1 MRILVGVMISVA
13 LVSCGVPVAID
24 RSHAPIPDGP
34 ISFEGVTLVDDGRS
48 VRVDFIGGPEFDPND
63 PCSIAYEGT
72 AEVVGEELRI
82 GIFAIQH
89 PMPLPPE
96 QGCASMGYSRSI
108 VLSLS
113 EPFEGSVIRD
123 LAGGVLFLEAPP
135 GLATIGELP
144 DGWELRREGNILG
157 GTAPR
162 WERVWSPDPD
172 PSPAQGDS
180 MLILIQAF
188 GGPVEATGS
197 EPQRAVLVNGRD
209 AAYWMHPATGEMVLV
224 WSLGDDELALVG
236 YLEDFTEA
244 EFIGLAGSV
253 AFVAGPSTA
262 PSATPEPSPRAI
274 QADACE
280 HESGAYRVR
289 VPAGWW
295 TNPAFEDEE
304 LGTVSACRFFGP
316 EDFDVTGGDR
326 ENPIPDGVAIWIEFL
341 EDGCVGYINPALSS
355 RETMIDGYP
364 ASVVELAEGKLDTN
378 PPFTYQYVIS
388 LGVTTACEE
397 GGRYVYAFTRRDFPG
412 DYEANKH
419 ELDVLMESI
428 ELREP

>member
-209 AAYWMHPATGEMVLV
+209 AAYWMHPATGEMLLV

-304 LGTVSACRFFGP
+304 LGTVSACR
-316 EDFDVTGGDR
+316 
-326 ENPIPDGVAIWIEFL
+326 
-341 EDGCVGYINPALSS
+341 SS
-355 RETMIDGYP
+355 DPRT
-364 ASVVELAEGKLDTN
+364 ST
-378 PPFTYQYVIS
+378 
-388 LGVTTACEE
+388 
-397 GGRYVYAFTRRDFPG
+397 
-412 DYEANKH
+412 
-419 ELDVLMESI
+419 
-428 ELREP
+428 